1 MVTNMVLELITAGE
15 CLECEL
21 NSALHLHDLLEQL
34 EDVSLSATYDFNT
47 FQHLYTWL
55 RIRLAL
61 HGNVGALPLR
71 VNTPCQTAGE
81 SKDGASYN
89 WFRVTR
95 AVMRAMPDIR
105 TGIVP
110 VYAFDSIGI

>member
-1 MVTNMVLELITAGE
+1 MLLELITVGK

-34 EDVSLSATYDFNT
+34 ADVSLLAIYDFNT
-47 FQHLYTWL
+47 CQHLYTWL

-61 HGNVGALPLR
+61 HGNLEVLFHCESTLLAELPAR
-71 VNTPCQTAGE
+71 ARMEHTIG
-81 SKDGASYN
+81 SG
-89 WFRVTR
+89 TR
-95 AVMRAMPDIR
+95 AVMRATPDIS

-110 VYAFDSIGI
+110 AYGFESIGI